1 MVAQAGNGLVLGQF
15 AQAGGDFSHGDGS
28 ELKPLGPHTGG
39 LQFPGLAHVQY
50 QGLGAIVGSD
60 PVMRFTVIQ
69 RKGDRFETT
78 SPWDTIAPRLVNF
91 PEPSSFSF

>member
-1 MVAQAGNGLVLGQF
+1 MLFRSSVAQVPKNLLSLLRD
-15 AQAGGDFSHGDGS
+15 GGR
-28 ELKPLGPHTGG
+28 
-39 LQFPGLAHVQY
+39 
-50 QGLGAIVGSD
+50 LGAIVGSD